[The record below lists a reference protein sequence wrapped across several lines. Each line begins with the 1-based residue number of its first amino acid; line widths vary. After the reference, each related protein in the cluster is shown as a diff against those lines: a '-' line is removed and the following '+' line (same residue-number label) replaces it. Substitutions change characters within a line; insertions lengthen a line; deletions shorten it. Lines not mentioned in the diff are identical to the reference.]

1 MKKTESTFEQ
11 KKMEKTVADWMWGAI
26 WEAEDAL
33 LTEHKNEMAGLRDA
47 KDIEGFWTAMKNC
60 AGELFSTVLEN
71 KRNIDEE
78 DRGGMVAILYG
89 VISELE
95 ELYEVKIGEW
105 TIDFKNEK
113 TVDKLES
120 ARLSVIKSTME
131 TEIRALMGR

>member
-11 KKMEKTVADWMWGAI
+11 KMMEKTVADWMWGAI

-33 LTEHKNEMAGLRDA
+33 LTEHKNEMTGLRDA
-47 KDIEGFWTAMKNC
+47 KPVEGFWPAMKNY
-60 AGELFSTVLEN
+60 AGELFSAILEN

-78 DRGGMVAILYG
+78 DKGALVAILYG
-89 VISELE
+89 VISELV
-95 ELYEVKIGEW
+95 ELYEEKIDEW
-105 TIDFKNEK
+105 SIDFKNAK

-131 TEIRALMGR
+131 DEIRGLLGR